1 MHLHCSCIKQADGD
15 DQFIVRGLTVVRQRR
30 LQRFRDFFLATL
42 TLKSQSEYLK
52 YVQPLTAPLFL
63 ILAPPTQ

>member
-1 MHLHCSCIKQADGD
+1 MVQQNQTIDKNDYFDTIKQADGD

-42 TLKSQSEYLK
+42 TLKVS
-52 YVQPLTAPLFL
+52 V
-63 ILAPPTQ
+63 